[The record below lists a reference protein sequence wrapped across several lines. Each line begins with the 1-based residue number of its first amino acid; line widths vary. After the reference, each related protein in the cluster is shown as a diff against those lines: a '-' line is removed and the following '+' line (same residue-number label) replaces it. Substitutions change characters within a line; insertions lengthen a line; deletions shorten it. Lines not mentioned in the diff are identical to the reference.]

1 LRKPIGRNFSCASR
15 DTTLHKYGMA
25 QPVDTLEGRIVAIAD
40 VVGDWREELILTAGG
55 RQPVAGGR

>member
-40 VVGDWREELILTAGG
+40 VVGDWREE
-55 RQPVAGGR
+55 